1 MNVAFEKECGFFD
14 PDIPN
19 GGPPPQLRKRRDIQ
33 RQLVGF
39 EVEERLL
46 MKRDAEQ
53 EMVKFSPQKLA
64 GFKGKIKY
72 ILAYRTISDMCNISP
87 VSYTMS
93 IFHRS

>member
-53 EMVKFSPQKLA
+53 EMVKFSPQKI
-64 GFKGKIKY
+64 GWFEGK
-72 ILAYRTISDMCNISP
+72 
-87 VSYTMS
+87 
-93 IFHRS
+93 